1 MTTGGLTSFAAEGS
15 KVQVL
20 DGNAYI
26 DIPGI
31 ASWAESGGDA
41 PTREIVAFEGV
52 ASRTGRA
59 RPQNIECEV
68 SSYLPHHRA
77 WQIIREAVADAGTLS
92 FQLFTPAA
100 ATILA
105 ETASGITAALVKD
118 DATVTFAGS
127 SSPDLSTSTFA
138 PGMVLKIKGDTKNY
152 VIQSIVDNSTAVTK
166 VTMEVFEGDAAP
178 GTAVSAEVYS
188 IIIPQLRRGPFAAQ
202 IVNADK
208 ATLRAEADLAATLT
222 LQPTG
227 LLPEFSIV

>member
-20 DGNAYI
+20 VGSAYM

-68 SSYLPHHRA
+68 SSYLPHHIA
-77 WQIIREAVADAGTLS
+77 WQTIREAVNDAGTLS

-100 ATILA
+100 STILA
-105 ETASGITAALVKD
+105 ETSSGLTVAFTKD
-118 DATVTFAGS
+118 DGTATFAGS
-127 SSPDLSTSTFA
+127 GSPDLSTSTFA
-138 PGMVLKIKGDTKNY
+138 PGMVIKVKGDTKSY
-152 VIQSIVDNSTAVTK
+152 VIQSITDDSSSVTK
-166 VTMEVFEGDAAP
+166 VAIEVLESGIAP
-178 GTAVSAEVYS
+178 ASAVSAEVYS
-188 IIIPQLRRGPFAAQ
+188 IIIPQLRRGPFSAQ

-227 LLPEFSIV
+227 LLPEFVIV